1 MQFSEENMENVSSKK
16 HTAAI
21 IALTVTA
28 VIWGGGFVACKMGLE
43 GFSPFVILA
52 YRFLFAAVGLG
63 IIFFRKAIKA
73 PRKTVLSGCLLG
85 FTNMLALAIQLIGLE
100 FTTSAKQSL
109 LCPAYVALV
118 PFAAWVISK
127 KRPSLKAVIAGLTA
141 LTGIGF
147 ITLRGDLSVNIGDII
162 TLGFPVVFS
171 FHIVLISKFVTTD
184 TDPLQMSF
192 FQFFT
197 AGFIALIISVIRGD
211 SFFATNLEAWTGAA
225 YLGLLNTLV
234 AFTVQN
240 VAQRYVSGPLS
251 ALILGTE
258 SVFGFVF
265 SVLYY
270 HEPLTWQILVG
281 AALCFAAILISTVHK
296 KHPEIKQL

>member
-1 MQFSEENMENVSSKK
+1 MGNGLQTNTKN
-16 HTAAI
+16 HTVAV
-21 IALTVTA
+21 IALIVTA

-43 GFSPFVILA
+43 GFAPFVILA
-52 YRFLFAAVGLG
+52 YRFLFAALGLG
-63 IIFFRKAIKA
+63 LIFLRKVIRT
-73 PRKTVLSGCLLG
+73 PRRTALCGCLLG
-85 FTNMLALAIQLIGLE
+85 FTNMLALAIQLFGLE
-100 FTTSAKQSL
+100 YTTSAKQAF

-118 PFAAWVISK
+118 PFAAWVITSQK
-127 KRPSLKAVIAGLTA
+127 PRMKSVIAGLLA

-171 FHIVLISKFVTTD
+171 FHIVLISKFVTAD

-192 FQFFT
+192 FQFLT
-197 AGFIALIISVIRGD
+197 AGGIALIVGLIRGD
-211 SFFATNLEAWTGAA
+211 SFFTTNLEAWAGVA
-225 YLGLLNTLV
+225 YLGILNTLV

-240 VAQRYVSGPLS
+240 IAQRYVSGSLS

-258 SVFGFVF
+258 SVFGFLF

-270 HEPLTWQILVG
+270 REPLSRQIRVG
-281 AALCFAAILISTVHK
+281 AALCFAAILISSVH
-296 KHPEIKQL
+296 IKQPALKHQ